1 MKFLIDECLSP
12 ELAQVARRRGHGESS
27 HVVWLDKAG
36 WKDWSLK
43 PFILDGDWAF
53 VTSNAVDFRGP
64 ADRPGSRGQY
74 GDVAIHA
81 GLICLGGPASG
92 MTLDDQLALFEIA
105 PDEIGAGELVNQVL
119 DVAIAEDGTVHV
131 LRYALPAD

>member
-12 ELAQVARRRGHGESS
+12 ELAQLAHGRGHGESS
-27 HVVWLDKAG
+27 HVVWLKKAG

-43 PFILDGDWAF
+43 PFILDGDWTF

-74 GDVAIHA
+74 ADVVIHA
-81 GLICLGGPASG
+81 GLVCLGGPAGG

-105 PDEIGAGELVNQVL
+105 LDEIGEGDLVNQVL
-119 DVAIAEDGTVHV
+119 EVVMEEDGAVRA
-131 LRYALPAD
+131 LRYALPPD